1 MKKTIKFSFL
11 FTLASFIALVN
22 PLKAQDANKE
32 MKAFVKKFEAAYN
45 KKDAMAIKAM
55 FTDDAVRTN
64 TDGTVT
70 TGSEA
75 IGAEYTSQMKDND
88 FKVAISQEKAEMQAD
103 GSIMASGTYRVT
115 GKTGAGEDV
124 DFSGKYETTDVKV
137 GGTWKI
143 SKQVLTAM

>member
-1 MKKTIKFSFL
+1 MKKTIKFSLL
-11 FTLASFIALVN
+11 FVLATFIAFVN

-32 MKAFVKKFEAAYN
+32 MNAFVKKFENSYN

-64 TDGTVT
+64 TDGSVV

-75 IGAEYTSQMKDND
+75 IGAEFTDQFKDND
-88 FKVAISQEKAEMQAD
+88 FKLVITQEKAEMQPD

-115 GKTGAGEDV
+115 GKSGAGEDV
-124 DFSGKYETTDVKV
+124 DFSGKYEGTNVKV
-137 GGTWKI
+137 DGKWKI
-143 SKQVLTAM
+143 AKQVLTAM